1 MASDSFI
8 DALSM
13 TLDELLACCELLAGD
28 AQALARTASL
38 VQSLEVR
45 RNNLKHQLTELGA
58 AVTLSQ
64 QNSGFAL
71 EVNAAFGQLEPLLQ
85 EFGLVVAAYENVRRN
100 AEAEAS
106 VPDGI
111 ARVSQKTRRTYFQMK
126 AASAALPGRVA

>member
-28 AQALARTASL
+28 AQGLAGSASL

-58 AVTLSQ
+58 AVALSQ

-71 EVNAAFGQLEPLLQ
+71 EVNAAFSQLEPLLQ

-106 VPDGI
+106 APDGI

>member
-28 AQALARTASL
+28 AQGLARSASL

-71 EVNAAFGQLEPLLQ
+71 DVNAAFSQLEPLLQ

-106 VPDGI
+106 APDGI

>member
-28 AQALARTASL
+28 AQGLAGSASL

-58 AVTLSQ
+58 AVALSQ

-71 EVNAAFGQLEPLLQ
+71 EVNAAFSQLEPLLQ

-106 VPDGI
+106 APDGI

-126 AASAALPGRVA
+126 AASAALPGRVG